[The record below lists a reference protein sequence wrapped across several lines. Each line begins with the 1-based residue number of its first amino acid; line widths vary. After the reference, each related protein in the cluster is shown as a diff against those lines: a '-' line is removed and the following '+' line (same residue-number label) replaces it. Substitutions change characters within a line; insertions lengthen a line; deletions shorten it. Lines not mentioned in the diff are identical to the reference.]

1 MRLLTAGSLVRVQQ
15 GEPKETA
22 NRRSFFMQKPTLR
35 QLFVPS
41 PFTPHAK
48 AGQKCQKGWLRLLAA
63 TARRFFIAGRHLK
76 EDIQRGPIEIFDPPS
91 FSNSA
96 PSGPGEALI
105 LHKKTEKALLVINPV
120 CHRKGGKERDTPK
133 RYWLTESAKF
143 YCRKGLNG

>member
-1 MRLLTAGSLVRVQQ
+1 MHLKRKTRIKKSRGINQHTGLT
-15 GEPKETA
+15 EP
-22 NRRSFFMQKPTLR
+22 FFMQKPTLR

-76 EDIQRGPIEIFDPPS
+76 EDIQRGPIEIFDSPS

>member
-1 MRLLTAGSLVRVQQ
+1 
-15 GEPKETA
+15 
-22 NRRSFFMQKPTLR
+22 MQKPTLR

-96 PSGPGEALI
+96 PSGLGEALI
-105 LHKKTEKALLVINPV
+105 LHKKQKKLFLLSTLCVIEKGA
-120 CHRKGGKERDTPK
+120 KKEIPQSDI
-133 RYWLTESAKF
+133 
-143 YCRKGLNG
+143 G